1 MHRTNFGVKK
11 KTKVYK
17 KNHKMVCSRKPSH
30 KVRIGVNLKTKKKK
44 NTGTFKRHLKKYKMK
59 KKKKRKKGDKRK
71 KKERT
76 KKNKRTP
83 NKNKKQLWN
92 LKKIYRNCPL

>member
-59 KKKKRKKGDKRK
+59 KKKREKRETKEKKRREQKRINGLP
-71 KKERT
+71 T
-76 KKNKRTP
+76 KTKNNFGT
-83 NKNKKQLWN
+83 
-92 LKKIYRNCPL
+92 